1 MPVPDDESSDDDEE
15 DIFARPVEAVEA
27 VWSDDDDE
35 TRRFATSPRAR
46 DFTLGTPAG
55 TRIAFATDDGSEG
68 EAERVHRGGRAMGD
82 VGEGST
88 SGVGG
93 EDETTAKRRRV
104 SRDENQPAAAAKAV
118 DAARP
123 VEDRAGEEEREDD
136 GCESAA
142 LARSRMLLEDFDTL
156 ARPPAPTYVPAARP
170 AQTVDDESESV
181 SEDGVR
187 EYDAGDDATGAA
199 DADVDV
205 GRRINLVFQAP
216 NGERFTRGAGE
227 RETFARVVDEWRNG
241 FEWTEVALAMG
252 SDKVRIVFEGDA
264 VRGDETPE
272 ALGLEDDD
280 ILELL
285 PG

>member
-68 EAERVHRGGRAMGD
+68 EAERVHRGGQAVGD
-82 VGEGST
+82 VGNGST

-104 SRDENQPAAAAKAV
+104 SRDDARPAAAAAA
-118 DAARP
+118 DDARP
-123 VEDRAGEEEREDD
+123 VEDREGEEEREED

-142 LARSRMLLEDFDTL
+142 LARSRMLLEDFDEL

-170 AQTVDDESESV
+170 AQTVDDESESE

-187 EYDAGDDATGAA
+187 EYDAGNDATGTA

-264 VRGDETPE
+264 VRGDETPG

>member
-1 MPVPDDESSDDDEE
+1 
-15 DIFARPVEAVEA
+15 
-27 VWSDDDDE
+27 
-35 TRRFATSPRAR
+35 
-46 DFTLGTPAG
+46 
-55 TRIAFATDDGSEG
+55 
-68 EAERVHRGGRAMGD
+68 
-82 VGEGST
+82 
-88 SGVGG
+88 
-93 EDETTAKRRRV
+93 
-104 SRDENQPAAAAKAV
+104 
-118 DAARP
+118 
-123 VEDRAGEEEREDD
+123 
-136 GCESAA
+136 
-142 LARSRMLLEDFDTL
+142 MLLEDFDEL

-170 AQTVDDESESV
+170 AQTVDDESESE